1 MAFLPSSIQIKSFSA
16 FLSCF
21 ACGGKQTQDP
31 PAELK
36 VMLQAAC
43 GQGTHPTQPL
53 PNAETEK
60 AVPNIP

>member
-1 MAFLPSSIQIKSFSA
+1 MAFLPSSIQIKSSSA
-16 FLSCF
+16 SISCF
-21 ACGGKQTQDP
+21 AWGGKQTQDP
-31 PAELK
+31 PAGLK

-53 PNAETEK
+53 PNAEAEE